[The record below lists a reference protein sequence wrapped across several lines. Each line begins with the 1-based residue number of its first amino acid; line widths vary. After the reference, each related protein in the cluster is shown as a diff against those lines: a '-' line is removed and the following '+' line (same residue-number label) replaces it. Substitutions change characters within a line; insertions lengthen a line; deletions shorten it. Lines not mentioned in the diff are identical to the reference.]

1 MCQIFWVQ
9 QSLGCAQLLR
19 KSSLL
24 LYIQMSEIEGG
35 TGCRSVYRV
44 GERGGGS
51 DAELC
56 IYTVDHNYVLRGKAE

>member
-1 MCQIFWVQ
+1 
-9 QSLGCAQLLR
+9 
-19 KSSLL
+19 
-24 LYIQMSEIEGG
+24 MSEIEGG